1 MIPYGAIPTPAGFI
15 WSGNVDIGNIFGQ
28 KQGKTVDYPSLQ
40 EALKDEHFIK
50 NTRVNKPL
58 IDEVFK
64 RQAEASPDFK
74 KKYGK
79 DKAWTD
85 NFDKQIVKE
94 FKTLEASHSR
104 VSGVRTPVTDRESRE
119 ETLRRLAAELENPAS
134 VRVIEVGKLASQ
146 RADEVGLKSS
156 DIIKDGKLQTG
167 YLAYAQPGGT
177 HGAAGYIIRKG
188 DKEYIL
194 VDQETEAFNASQETL
209 GAMLPIMT
217 GKSRKGSGAVKLAE
231 GINAIPELQY
241 DDNYNEYYRFHYLKP
256 GTNEPTGESAILS
269 VAEFY
274 ELQKPRYRK
283 SMGVGASKRSKFFF
297 PYNSFQQLED

>member
-1 MIPYGAIPTPAGFI
+1 MPFGLAGSGGVYKEAVGGFDGYQKDKNLQQALQDPKFI
-15 WSGNVDIGNIFGQ
+15 E
-28 KQGKTVDYPSLQ
+28 K
-40 EALKDEHFIK
+40 A
-50 NTRVNKPL
+50 RVNKPL
-58 IDEVFK
+58 IDEVFR

-104 VSGVRTPVTDRESRE
+104 ISGVRTPVTDRESRE

-134 VRVIEVGKLASQ
+134 VRIMEVGKLASQ
-146 RADEVGLKSS
+146 RADEVGLESS
-156 DIIKDGKLQTG
+156 DIIDKKSNKLKTG

-194 VDQETEAFNASQETL
+194 VDQETDAYNASLETI

-217 GKSRKGSGAVKLAE
+217 GKSKKGSGAVKLT
-231 GINAIPELQY
+231 GDQYGIPELAY
-241 DDNYNEYYRFHYLKP
+241 DDNYNEYYKFHLLKP
-256 GTNEPTGESAILS
+256 GTNESTGESAVLS

-297 PYNSFQQLED
+297 PYNSFEQLED